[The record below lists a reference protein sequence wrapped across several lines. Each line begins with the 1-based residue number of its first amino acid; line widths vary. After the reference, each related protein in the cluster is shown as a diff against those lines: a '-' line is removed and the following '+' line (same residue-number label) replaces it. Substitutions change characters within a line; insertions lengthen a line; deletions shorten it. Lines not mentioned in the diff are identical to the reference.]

1 MDKLDLM
8 QAFIAVAQQ
17 GSFTSAAEKLGA
29 STQLISKYVSQLE
42 SELKV
47 RLLHRTTRSVTVTE
61 AGLAYLERAQQIL
74 SDIDAL
80 EGSIKEQGDEPKG
93 RLRISAP
100 MSFSTLHLGK
110 PLADFQQQYEAVTID
125 LQLNDRKV
133 DIVEEGFDLAIRIGQ
148 LESSSLIA
156 RKISPIHLMMCASP
170 EYLAKHGE
178 PQSLEDLQG
187 HRYLHYSYRNEDL
200 PALVST
206 KNKGLILNKQK
217 GSIVANN
224 GEVLTKAAVAGAG
237 IVLQPTFI
245 VGPYIAQ
252 GKLKPILTQYK
263 QDPLGLYAVY
273 PHRKYLSAKVRSFI
287 DHLQSFFGDRP
298 YWDDF

>member
-1 MDKLDLM
+1 MDKLNLM

-29 STQLISKYVSQLE
+29 STQLVSKYVSQLE

-74 SDIDAL
+74 SDIAAL
-80 EGSIKEQGDEPKG
+80 EGSIKEEGDEPKG

-100 MSFSTLHLGK
+100 MSFSTLHLGEL
-110 PLADFQQQYEAVTID
+110 LAEYQQHYPTVTIE

-133 DIVEEGFDLAIRIGQ
+133 DIVEEGFDLAIRIGN

-156 RKISPIHLMMCASP
+156 KKIMPINLVMCASP
-170 EYLAKHGE
+170 DYLIKHGE
-178 PQSLEDLQG
+178 PVTLEDLQG
-187 HRYLHYSYRNEDL
+187 HRYLHYSYRNDDM

-206 KNKGLILNKQK
+206 QNKRFVLNRQK
-217 GSIVANN
+217 GSITANN

-237 IVLQPTFI
+237 IILQPTFI

-252 GKLKPILTQYK
+252 GQLKPVLEKYQ
-263 QDPLGLYAVY
+263 QESLGLYAVY
-273 PHRKYLSAKVRSFI
+273 PHRKYLSGKVQSFI
-287 DHLQSFFGDRP
+287 EFLSNYYGQIPF
-298 YWDDF
+298 WDNY

>member
-1 MDKLDLM
+1 MDKLNLM

-29 STQLISKYVSQLE
+29 STQLVSKYVSQLE

-61 AGLAYLERAQQIL
+61 AGLAYIERAQQIL
-74 SDIDAL
+74 SDIAAL
-80 EGSIKEQGDEPKG
+80 EGSIKEEGDEPKG

-100 MSFSTLHLGK
+100 MSFSTLHLGEL
-110 PLADFQQQYEAVTID
+110 LAEYQQHYPTVTIE

-133 DIVEEGFDLAIRIGQ
+133 DIVEEGFDLAIRIGN

-156 RKISPIHLMMCASP
+156 KKIMPINLVMCASP
-170 EYLAKHGE
+170 DYLIKHGE
-178 PQSLEDLQG
+178 PVTLEDLQG
-187 HRYLHYSYRNEDL
+187 HRYLHYSYRNDDM

-206 KNKGLILNKQK
+206 QNKRLVLNRQK
-217 GSIVANN
+217 GSITANN

-237 IVLQPTFI
+237 IILQPTFI

-252 GKLKPILTQYK
+252 GQLKPVLEKYQ
-263 QDPLGLYAVY
+263 QESLGLYAVY
-273 PHRKYLSAKVRSFI
+273 PHRKYLSGKVQSFI
-287 DHLQSFFGDRP
+287 EFLSNYYGQIPF
-298 YWDDF
+298 WDNY

>member
-8 QAFIAVAQQ
+8 QAFISVVQQ
-17 GSFTSAAEKLGA
+17 GSFTSAAEQLGT
-29 STQLISKYVSQLE
+29 STQLVSKYVSQLE
-42 SELKV
+42 SDLKV

-61 AGLAYLERAQQIL
+61 AGQAYLERAQQIL
-74 SDIDAL
+74 SDIETL
-80 EGSIKEQGDEPKG
+80 EGSIKEEGDEPRG

-110 PLADFQQQYEAVTID
+110 LLAEYQQQYPEVTID

-133 DIVEEGFDLAIRIGQ
+133 DIVEEGFDLAIRIGD

-156 RKISPIHLMMCASP
+156 RKIAPIQLVMCASP
-170 EYLAKHGE
+170 DYLHQHGE
-178 PQSLEDLQG
+178 PQSLEELKG

-206 KNKGLILNKQK
+206 QSASMVLNRQK
-217 GSIVANN
+217 GSIAANN
-224 GEVLTKAAVAGAG
+224 GEVLAKAAVAGAG

-252 GKLKPILTQYK
+252 GKLKPILK
-263 QDPLGLYAVY
+263 QHQQEPLGLYAVY
-273 PHRKYLSAKVRSFI
+273 PHRKYLSGKVQSFI
-287 DHLQSFFGDRP
+287 DYLQSCFGDKP
-298 YWDDF
+298 YWDNY

>member
-1 MDKLDLM
+1 MDKLNLM

-29 STQLISKYVSQLE
+29 STQLVSKYVSQLE

-74 SDIDAL
+74 SDIAAL
-80 EGSIKEQGDEPKG
+80 EGSIKEEGDEPKG

-100 MSFSTLHLGK
+100 MSFSTLHLGEL
-110 PLADFQQQYEAVTID
+110 LAEYQQHYPTVTIE

-133 DIVEEGFDLAIRIGQ
+133 DIVEEGFDLAIRIGN

-156 RKISPIHLMMCASP
+156 KKIMPINLVMCASP
-170 EYLAKHGE
+170 DYLIKHGE
-178 PQSLEDLQG
+178 PVTLEDLQG
-187 HRYLHYSYRNEDL
+187 HRYLHYSYRNDDM

-206 KNKGLILNKQK
+206 QNKRLVLNRQK
-217 GSIVANN
+217 GSITANN

-237 IVLQPTFI
+237 IILQPTFI

-252 GKLKPILTQYK
+252 GQLKPVLEKYQ
-263 QDPLGLYAVY
+263 QESLGLYAVY
-273 PHRKYLSAKVRSFI
+273 PHRKYLSGKVQSFI
-287 DHLQSFFGDRP
+287 EFLSNYYGQIPF
-298 YWDDF
+298 WDNY